1 MINRVTI
8 QPHPL
13 DRVSIVLSPLFLM
26 IKPIINA
33 NTNKIINNSIVFISN
48 YHSRDWL
55 AALDSSLYIIKI
67 VE

>member
-33 NTNKIINNSIVFISN
+33 NTNKITNNSIVFN
-48 YHSRDWL
+48 L
-55 AALDSSLYIIKI
+55 EI
-67 VE
+67 V